1 MIETKVSINAQ
12 VSYMDIGFLHAIE
25 IAKVITYTAVVNDI
39 MQYIKMSLLYFVRNM
54 L

>member
-1 MIETKVSINAQ
+1 
-12 VSYMDIGFLHAIE
+12 MDIGFFDAIE
-25 IAKVITYTAVVNDI
+25 IDKVITYTAVVNDI